1 MSDQAILTEDRD
13 GILVI
18 TINRPDARNALHP
31 PANLELEEIF
41 DAYFSDPELWVAILV
56 GAGDRAFSAGNDLVR
71 SASGRPVTVPLNG
84 FAGLTNR
91 RDLPNP
97 VIAAVNS

>member
-1 MSDQAILTEDRD
+1 MAIRSKRRSTCRPGRKEIGSRPQRHRWTSYFPCVRPVSD
-13 GILVI
+13 G
-18 TINRPDARNALHP
+18 
-31 PANLELEEIF
+31 
-41 DAYFSDPELWVAILV
+41 YFADPELWVAILV

-91 RDLPNP
+91 RDLPKP